1 MKIEKFT
8 GSNNVLL
15 VLGQRTDAHRGDCS
29 MQEQCF
35 TGLGSRGPVLI
46 VETVEEVDYCSYLV
60 YNFIYKCIYLV
71 TDLLHNVR
79 SSCVLLIDFC

>member
-1 MKIEKFT
+1 MKTVVLNENLK
-8 GSNNVLL
+8 NLL
-15 VLGQRTDAHRGDCS
+15 VQTMFYWS
-29 MQEQCF
+29 WV
-35 TGLGSRGPVLI
+35 RGPVLI
-46 VETVEEVDYCSYLV
+46 VETVTEEVDYCSYLV